1 MDTALPPGGPGNITL
16 ASRIAE
22 QLKRDIV
29 TGRLRSGQK
38 LIEKDLAAAYEVSR
52 TPLREALARLVN
64 DGLAVSVAYRGIFVR
79 EVSRDEL
86 RAIYELRTAIEGLAA
101 QLAAD
106 RADPATLDQL
116 AGLLAAMDGQ
126 DTGDDAS
133 ELKLLNERFHRLI
146 AVAAGNPLLPRQM
159 DDIWSRVSLART
171 SAWSATGRGETSR
184 DEHHALYEAIRRRDA
199 AAARS
204 LAEAHVIT
212 AWRTLEP
219 SLGSPTYG
227 YAGSGA
233 NFKLG

>member
-1 MDTALPPGGPGNITL
+1 VDATPNPEAPGNLTL

-22 QLKRDIV
+22 LLKRDIV

-38 LIEKDLAAAYEVSR
+38 LVEKDLAAACDVSR

-64 DGLAVSVAYRGIFVR
+64 DGLAVSIPYRGIFVR

-86 RAIYELRTAIEGLAA
+86 KAIYELRTAIEGLAA
-101 QLAAD
+101 QLAAE
-106 RADPATLDQL
+106 RADPAQLDQL
-116 AGLLAAMDGQ
+116 ASLLAAMDRQ
-126 DTGDDAS
+126 TTGDEAS

-184 DEHHALYEAIRRRDA
+184 DEHHAIYEAIRRRDGS
-199 AAARS
+199 AARS
-204 LAEAHVIT
+204 LAETHVIA
-212 AWRTLEP
+212 AWQTLEH
-219 SLGSPTYG
+219 SL
-227 YAGSGA
+227 
-233 NFKLG
+233 KR